1 MILLLSR
8 TAKKLMIN
16 RLKRWIDISKVIIIS
31 FPNALAPRG
40 FRFFLPLNYT
50 FFTNCPRNFMRI
62 QPESELS
69 IFKTLRFK
77 LYGIKHILKRLK
89 TYNFTWVSLEKMLG
103 YLNFNWIAFTIFIYK
118 WCGWLI
124 VRIFWVM
131 EFPRF
136 SRGTDPPN
144 FSTVVGVVKKIV
156 LTTKWLEHSRFLS
169 YFFLILFTIYYY
181 NGGIRRF

>member
-77 LYGIKHILKRLK
+77 LYGIKHISKRLK
-89 TYNFTWVSLEKMLG
+89 TYNFTWVSLEKILG

-124 VRIFWVM
+124 VRINWKNNKCRLNSRNEVFRRTKVDRRTDV
-131 EFPRF
+131 FPNSIITR
-136 SRGTDPPN
+136 SQWPLRGHLD
-144 FSTVVGVVKKIV
+144 
-156 LTTKWLEHSRFLS
+156 
-169 YFFLILFTIYYY
+169 FFFYYW
-181 NGGIRRF
+181 